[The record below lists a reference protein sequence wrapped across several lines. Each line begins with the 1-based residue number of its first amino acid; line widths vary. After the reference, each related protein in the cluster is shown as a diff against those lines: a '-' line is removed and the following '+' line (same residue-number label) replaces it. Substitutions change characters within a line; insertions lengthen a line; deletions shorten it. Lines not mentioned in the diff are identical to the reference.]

1 MKFQSFK
8 TLCEKSWGIMCL
20 KRQEGVPARSPFP
33 GILLF
38 ISTLKPLQSHEGEPY
53 FPSCKWCSV
62 PVGPGLC
69 WALLHM
75 SFNPHCTLGN
85 KDWVPFVSQG
95 NQGSEELS
103 NQPKVLQLVIVMP
116 GGTQSHSLTP
126 RLVVPFTSDPL
137 CVYNLLDNFG
147 LYIYKKFL
155 KELIESA

>member
-8 TLCEKSWGIMCL
+8 MLCEKSWGIMCL

-53 FPSCKWCSV
+53 FPNCKWCSV

-95 NQGSEELS
+95 NRGSEELS
-103 NQPKVLQLVIVMP
+103 KQPRILM
-116 GGTQSHSLTP
+116 LTSSP
-126 RLVVPFTSDPL
+126 ATWHT
-137 CVYNLLDNFG
+137 
-147 LYIYKKFL
+147 L
-155 KELIESA
+155 KSSALSQPHCAF